1 MGVAVGTLVRLVII
15 FKHFT
20 IAKVQRDFFKIHAI
34 HQNVKM
40 MFYMT
45 ILMRM
50 PPLQVYY
57 IGICL

>member
-1 MGVAVGTLVRLVII
+1 MDVAVGTLARLVII
-15 FKHFT
+15 FKHFAT
-20 IAKVQRDFFKIHAI
+20 AKLQRDFFKIHAI

-45 ILMRM
+45 ILIRM
-50 PPLQVYY
+50 PPLQVCY